1 MTDGKMVVQI
11 ADEILVLHSP
21 TQKQLA
27 AFLESDSITA
37 PEIVLSQSNMEDD
50 ALLAQAVDAMH
61 AERIVVQ
68 AGFGDVMSEY
78 HDLPVE
84 SPYVTGEIVRKFRKE

>member
-1 MTDGKMVVQI
+1 
-11 ADEILVLHSP
+11 
-21 TQKQLA
+21 
-27 AFLESDSITA
+27 
-37 PEIVLSQSNMEDD
+37 MEDD
-50 ALLAQAVDAMH
+50 ALLTQAVDAMH